1 MAMLESRPFVA
12 TEPQRP
18 WRVVLTTAGSDEQ
31 AETLARALVERR
43 LAGCVNVVRG
53 VCSVYRWKGEVVRE
67 DERLLVIKTSE
78 AQIEALG
85 TVIRELHSYET
96 PEMIVLPVAG
106 GDAAYLDW
114 LGSTLGD

>member
-1 MAMLESRPFVA
+1 MA
-12 TEPQRP
+12 EPQPP

-53 VCSVYRWKGEVVRE
+53 VCSVYRWKGEVTRE

-78 AQIEALG
+78 AQIDALSAA
-85 TVIRELHSYET
+85 IRELHSYEV
-96 PEMIVLPVAG
+96 PELIVLPVAG
-106 GDAAYLDW
+106 GDAAYFRW
-114 LGSTLGD
+114 LQSTLED